1 MSFWSPHIAAIVQIR
16 RNAKDGIFVRAI
28 VPYLVVK
35 GVPLSGVSATS
46 RSLSYSARPTETSP
60 ASDWTVAPAAEKRD
74 RCQMCGKLRTLC
86 SLCS

>member
-16 RNAKDGIFVRAI
+16 RNAKDGIFVRAT

-46 RSLSYSARPTETSP
+46 RSLSYSARPPRLLLPLIGQWRQQLKNVTAAKCV
-60 ASDWTVAPAAEKRD
+60 AS
-74 RCQMCGKLRTLC
+74 
-86 SLCS
+86 